1 MVRVEGLAKAFGPTQ
16 ALRACSFDVR
26 AGEVLALVGENGSGK
41 STAVKVLAGVHRPD
55 EGTVQVGDAEPVAV
69 LRGPKAA
76 RAARIAVVFQEVL
89 VVDPSSVLDNVW
101 LGTDGL
107 ARSNV
112 PHGTKVERARAV
124 LDELLGG
131 APDLRTPVEELSLS
145 DRQAVSI
152 ARALVR
158 EPRLL
163 ILDEATSA
171 LDVATR
177 DRLFAM
183 LRRVCAEGAGV
194 LFISHRMDEIDEIA
208 DRITVM
214 RSGTTVD
221 TLVRRDASTEKLVR
235 LMTGSE
241 HLVETHPEEPVRRR
255 AGAEVLR
262 VSGLR
267 LRPDGAPL
275 DASIHAGELVGLAG
289 LEGHGQEAFLRALG
303 GAGAATGEVVAAD
316 GTAIASP
323 RQAAAHGIAHVPRD
337 RRAESIFPTLTI
349 LENFGVPTLRRDTR
363 AGLVSFG
370 TTQKRFGDY
379 IERLGIKLGRSSDLI
394 TTLSGGNQQKV
405 VMARW
410 LAAEPRV
417 LLLNDPTRGVDLGAK
432 RDLYALLTQLA
443 ENGLAVVMVSTELD
457 EHVELMDRVLVF
469 REHEL
474 AAELPRAEL
483 SRTRLVSAFFGDQE
497 ASHA

>member
-1 MVRVEGLAKAFGPTQ
+1 M
-16 ALRACSFDVR
+16 
-26 AGEVLALVGENGSGK
+26 
-41 STAVKVLAGVHRPD
+41 
-55 EGTVQVGDAEPVAV
+55 
-69 LRGPKAA
+69 
-76 RAARIAVVFQEVL
+76 L

-177 DRLFAM
+177 DRLFAI
-183 LRRVCAEGAGV
+183 LRRVCAGGAGV

-241 HLVETHPEEPVRRR
+241 HLVETQPEEPVRRR

-303 GAGAATGEVVAAD
+303 GAGAATGEVVAGD
-316 GTAIASP
+316 GTAITSP
-323 RQAAAHGIAHVPRD
+323 RQAAARGIAHVPRD

-379 IERLGIKLGRSSDLI
+379 IERLGIKLGRSCLLGQSEAAFGADMRL
-394 TTLSGGNQQKV
+394 NQPAGDKV
-405 VMARW
+405 
-410 LAAEPRV
+410 LH
-417 LLLNDPTRGVDLGAK
+417 DLGEIKGWDILTLLDIRPADD
-432 RDLYALLTQLA
+432 RDR
-443 ENGLAVVMVSTELD
+443 GL
-457 EHVELMDRVLVF
+457 
-469 REHEL
+469 
-474 AAELPRAEL
+474 PC
-483 SRTRLVSAFFGDQE
+483 
-497 ASHA
+497 